1 MKAQK
6 FCENLTAAMLTAE
19 KVNATNLHFVKPS
32 CGPRIAMKRKVG
44 VQEKK
49 TSSSAASN
57 QQPDRLKWWKLR
69 QGTHELGGLKSF
81 RDSSETTLVSHG
93 KQ

>member
-1 MKAQK
+1 MQMKMKAQK

-49 TSSSAASN
+49 N
-57 QQPDRLKWWKLR
+57 I
-69 QGTHELGGLKSF
+69 
-81 RDSSETTLVSHG
+81 
-93 KQ
+93 